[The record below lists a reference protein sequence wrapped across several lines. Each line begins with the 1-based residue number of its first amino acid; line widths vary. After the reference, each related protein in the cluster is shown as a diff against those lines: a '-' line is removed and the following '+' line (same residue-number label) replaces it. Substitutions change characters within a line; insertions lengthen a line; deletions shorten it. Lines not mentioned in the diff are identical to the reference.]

1 MNVFRASLLVCSLAT
16 TALAAPPPAE
26 IKAQVDKLLPQIRE
40 LYVNLHQ
47 SPELSLHE
55 TNTAA
60 KMAAGLRKL
69 GFEVTEHVGGTGVV
83 GILKNGQGPTVLI
96 RTELDA
102 LPVDEQTGLEYASKV
117 HTKNADGVDVSVMH
131 ACGHDLHMASWMGTA
146 TVLSQDK
153 SLWHGT
159 LMMIGQPAEEI
170 GAGAAAMI
178 KDGLLTRFP
187 KPDYSIAIHDDSAMP
202 SGQVSVTPGPILAG
216 ASSVKI
222 TIFGKGGHGAA
233 PQTTIDPVVIAART
247 VLALQTIVSREM
259 NPLDPAVVTVG
270 AIHGGTKN
278 NITPDQVVLLLT
290 VRSFKPEVQK
300 HILSSI
306 ERIAKAE
313 AAAGGATQEPKIEV
327 SEGLRFTVNDPQ
339 LAARLEHALQPVL
352 GTQNVVNDQRRTVSE
367 DFGEFGRVAGV
378 PSVMVFVGA
387 VKPEKIAEAQRTGE
401 VLPSLHS
408 SHWAPDLEPTMRTAI
423 LTEVTSALDLFSGS
437 R

>member
-1 MNVFRASLLVCSLAT
+1 MLCALSTS
-16 TALAAPPPAE
+16 ALAAASPAE
-26 IKAQVDKLLPQIRE
+26 LKAQVDKVLPQMRE
-40 LYVNLHQ
+40 LYVDLHQ
-47 SPELSLHE
+47 SPELSLQE

-69 GFEVTEHVGGTGVV
+69 GFEVTEHVGGNGVV
-83 GILKNGQGPTVLI
+83 GILKNGAGPTVLI

-102 LPVDEQTGLEYASKV
+102 LPVDEQTGLQYASKV
-117 HTKNADGVDVSVMH
+117 HTKNADGLDVSVMH

-146 TVLSQDK
+146 TLLSEGK
-153 SLWHGT
+153 SQWHGT

-170 GAGAAAMI
+170 GAGADAMI

-187 KPDYSIAIHDDSAMP
+187 KPDYAIAIHDDSAMP

-216 ASSVKI
+216 STSVKI

-233 PQTTIDPVVIAART
+233 PQTTIDPIVIAAKT
-247 VLALQTIVSREM
+247 VLSLQTIVSREM

-270 AIHGGTKN
+270 SIHGGTKN
-278 NITPDQVVLLLT
+278 NVTPDQVVLLLT

-306 ERIAKAE
+306 ERITKAE
-313 AAAGGATQEPKIEV
+313 AASSGATQEPKV
-327 SEGLRFTVNDPQ
+327 DASEGLRFTVNDPQ
-339 LAARLEHALQPVL
+339 LAARLERTLKPVL

-367 DFGEFGRVAGV
+367 DFGEFGRAAGV
-378 PSVMVFVGA
+378 PSIMFFVGA
-387 VKPEKIAEAQRTGE
+387 VKPEKIADAQRTGE
-401 VLPSLHS
+401 SLPSLHS
-408 SHWAPDLEPTMRTAI
+408 SHWAPDFEPAMRTAI